1 MNPIFKPTEMKKNP
15 YIDSITPAIDQ
26 DCYRAPGTP
35 HSTIISLSKGEKKI
49 TQTLN
54 LRGMLSEEA
63 LDLMLNT
70 IDHHYHSGCILVI
83 HGQGHRSQHQ
93 APIIKNLIWD
103 YVPKNTRVIGM
114 STASAK
120 DGGLGASYILLKK
133 TKR

>member
-1 MNPIFKPTEMKKNP
+1 MNRIFKLTEMKKNP
-15 YIDSITPAIDQ
+15 YIDSIATEIDQ
-26 DCYRAPGTP
+26 DHYRAPGTP
-35 HSTIISLSKGEKKI
+35 HSTIIALSKGQKKV

-63 LDLMLNT
+63 LDLTLIT
-70 IDHHYHSGCILVI
+70 IDHHYRNGCILVI

-103 YVPKNTRVIGM
+103 HIPKHPRVIGM
-114 STASAK
+114 CTASAK